1 MNPISTPPALSLPN
15 QSLFRLPAGFSIDKG
30 ALLRLLFVVGRAALF
45 LWGNDVFADQLKLP
59 TGDTDLGI
67 PGVAANDSWGKKI
80 VMAIAYIIIIMALLG
95 LGLILVNVLFSL
107 AGVSDDARSQD
118 GGMVLVLKKI
128 GIVVT
133 VVVLGILIFTLI
145 NSYILDP
152 IYKMFS

>member
-1 MNPISTPPALSLPN
+1 MIHFSTPHAFSLPN
-15 QSLFRLPAGFSIDKG
+15 QRLFLLPAGFSIDKG
-30 ALLRLLFVVGRAALF
+30 ALLRLLFVVGIAALF
-45 LWGNDVFADQLKLP
+45 LWGNDVFADHLKLP

-67 PGVAANDSWGKKI
+67 PGVTANDSWGKKI
-80 VMAIAYIIIIMALLG
+80 LLAIAYIIVIMALLG
-95 LGLILVNVLFSL
+95 LGLILINVLFSL

>member
-1 MNPISTPPALSLPN
+1 MNLIFTPPALSLPN
-15 QSLFRLPAGFSIDKG
+15 DSLFRLPAGFSIDKG
-30 ALLRLLFVVGRAALF
+30 ALLRLLFVAGVVALF
-45 LWGNDVFADQLKLP
+45 LWGSDVCADQLKLP

-67 PGVAANDSWGKKI
+67 PNVGEKDSWGKKI
-80 VMAIAYIIIIMALLG
+80 AMAIAYVIVIMALLG
-95 LGLILVNVLFSL
+95 LGLILVNILFSL

-145 NSYILDP
+145 NAYILDP
-152 IYKMFS
+152 LYKMFP

>member
-1 MNPISTPPALSLPN
+1 MLGALWVEDE
-15 QSLFRLPAGFSIDKG
+15 ADKG
-30 ALLRLLFVVGRAALF
+30 VDGLGFFFGV
-45 LWGNDVFADQLKLP
+45 DVFADQLKLP